1 MQSDMYLFNHWGDC
15 LLIVMVPRP
24 GFPDEVNEQA
34 PQHQINDNEGY
45 GEPQGHIV
53 EVIEEI
59 HLAQNLH
66 FFSNDIALTQIAF
79 LMRIFSSA
87 KPISLIYRTFSC
99 RSQFH
104 EDYNTSRNIILDKL
118 AMPS

>member
-1 MQSDMYLFNHWGDC
+1 MQSDIYLFNHWGDC
-15 LLIVMVPRP
+15 LLIVVVARP

-34 PQHQINDNEGY
+34 PQHQIDDHEGY

-59 HLAQNLH
+59 HLTQSLQ

-79 LMRIFSSA
+79 LMRT
-87 KPISLIYRTFSC
+87 SLFNRIARK
-99 RSQFH
+99 
-104 EDYNTSRNIILDKL
+104 ILKIRIKL
-118 AMPS
+118 AEFV

>member
-1 MQSDMYLFNHWGDC
+1 MQSDIYLFNHWGDC
-15 LLIVMVPRP
+15 LLIVVVARP

-34 PQHQINDNEGY
+34 PQHQIDDHEGY

-59 HLAQNLH
+59 HLTQSIQ

-79 LMRIFSSA
+79 LKRT
-87 KPISLIYRTFSC
+87 SLINRIA
-99 RSQFH
+99 RK
-104 EDYNTSRNIILDKL
+104 IIKIRIKL
-118 AMPS
+118 AEFV

>member
-1 MQSDMYLFNHWGDC
+1 MRSDMYLFNHWGDC
-15 LLIVMVPRP
+15 LLIVVVARP

-34 PQHQINDNEGY
+34 PQHQIDDNEGY

-59 HLAQNLH
+59 HLTHSIH

-79 LMRIFSSA
+79 LMRT
-87 KPISLIYRTFSC
+87 SLINRIA
-99 RSQFH
+99 RK
-104 EDYNTSRNIILDKL
+104 ILKIRIKL
-118 AMPS
+118 AEFV

>member
-1 MQSDMYLFNHWGDC
+1 MRSDMYLFNHWGDC
-15 LLIVMVPRP
+15 LLIVVVARP

-34 PQHQINDNEGY
+34 PQHQIDDHEGY

-59 HLAQNLH
+59 HLTQSLH

-79 LMRIFSSA
+79 LMRT
-87 KPISLIYRTFSC
+87 SLINRIA
-99 RSQFH
+99 RK
-104 EDYNTSRNIILDKL
+104 ILKIRIKL
-118 AMPS
+118 AEFV

>member
-1 MQSDMYLFNHWGDC
+1 MRSDRYLFNHWGDC
-15 LLIVMVPRP
+15 LLIVVAARRD
-24 GFPDEVNEQA
+24 FPDEINEQT
-34 PQHQINDNEGY
+34 PQHQVDDNEGY

-59 HLAQNLH
+59 HLAQSLQ

-79 LMRIFSSA
+79 LM
-87 KPISLIYRTFSC
+87 RTFSC

-118 AMPS
+118 ATPS

>member
-1 MQSDMYLFNHWGDC
+1 MQSDIYLFNHWGDC
-15 LLIVMVPRP
+15 LLIVVVARP

-34 PQHQINDNEGY
+34 PQHQIDDHEGY

-59 HLAQNLH
+59 HLTQSLH

-79 LMRIFSSA
+79 LMRT
-87 KPISLIYRTFSC
+87 SLINRIA
-99 RSQFH
+99 RK
-104 EDYNTSRNIILDKL
+104 ILKIRIKL
-118 AMPS
+118 AEFV

>member
-1 MQSDMYLFNHWGDC
+1 MRSDIYLFNHWGDC
-15 LLIVMVPRP
+15 LLIVVVARP

-34 PQHQINDNEGY
+34 PQHQIDDHEGY

-59 HLAQNLH
+59 HLTQSLQ

-79 LMRIFSSA
+79 LIRT
-87 KPISLIYRTFSC
+87 SLINRIA
-99 RSQFH
+99 RK
-104 EDYNTSRNIILDKL
+104 ILKIRIKL
-118 AMPS
+118 AEFV

>member
-1 MQSDMYLFNHWGDC
+1 MRSDMYLFNHWGDC
-15 LLIVMVPRP
+15 LLIVVAARP

-34 PQHQINDNEGY
+34 PQHQVDDNEGY

-59 HLAQNLH
+59 HLTQSLH

-79 LMRIFSSA
+79 LMRT
-87 KPISLIYRTFSC
+87 SLINRIA
-99 RSQFH
+99 RK
-104 EDYNTSRNIILDKL
+104 ILKIRIKL
-118 AMPS
+118 AEFV

>member
-1 MQSDMYLFNHWGDC
+1 MQSDIYLFNHWGDC
-15 LLIVMVPRP
+15 LLIVVVARP

-34 PQHQINDNEGY
+34 PQHQVDDNEGY

-59 HLAQNLH
+59 HLTQSLH

-79 LMRIFSSA
+79 LMRT
-87 KPISLIYRTFSC
+87 SLINRIA
-99 RSQFH
+99 RK
-104 EDYNTSRNIILDKL
+104 ILKIRIKL
-118 AMPS
+118 AEFV

>member
-1 MQSDMYLFNHWGDC
+1 MRSDMYLFNHWGDC
-15 LLIVMVPRP
+15 LLIVVVARP

-34 PQHQINDNEGY
+34 PQHQVDDNEGY

-59 HLAQNLH
+59 HLTQSLH

-79 LMRIFSSA
+79 LMRT
-87 KPISLIYRTFSC
+87 SLINRIA
-99 RSQFH
+99 RK
-104 EDYNTSRNIILDKL
+104 ILKIRIKL
-118 AMPS
+118 AEFV